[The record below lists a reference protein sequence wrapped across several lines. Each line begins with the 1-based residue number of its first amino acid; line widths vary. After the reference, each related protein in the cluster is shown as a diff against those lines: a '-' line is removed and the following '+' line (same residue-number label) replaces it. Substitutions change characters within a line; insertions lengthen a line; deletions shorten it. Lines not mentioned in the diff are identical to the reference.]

1 MKVVLIGAGRGRRLM
16 PLTASEPKSFTPIAG
31 KRILDWSL
39 EAFRQN
45 GLDRF
50 VFIGGYLIDVVRR
63 SYDAFEFVE
72 NANWP
77 NGNILFSLLCAR
89 DHLGEGFYSTYTD
102 TLFRPEA
109 VGLLKDSP
117 HDITLVMDTLWRDR
131 YRYRS
136 QHPEADGEKMIAR
149 DGVVTRISRQIP
161 SEHATGEFTGILKM
175 SAKGASAFLEVH
187 DDLYASLGP
196 EGLFTEGGPFRM
208 AYLIH
213 QLDYMVQKGIDIHCV
228 AVPGE
233 YHEIDTIEDYDLAS
247 REWGKEMGSKESIS
261 SGG

>member
-1 MKVVLIGAGRGRRLM
+1 M
-16 PLTASEPKSFTPIAG
+16 
-31 KRILDWSL
+31 
-39 EAFRQN
+39 
-45 GLDRF
+45 
-50 VFIGGYLIDVVRR
+50 DVVRR

-117 HDITLVMDTLWRDR
+117 HDVTLVMDTLWRDR

-161 SEHATGEFTGILKM
+161 SEHATGEFTGVLKM

-187 DDLYASLGP
+187 DELYASLGP